1 MLSFVQSKD
10 DNTIAFEFTGKPV
23 KEDADKL
30 ENAIKE
36 KFGDDGKFNV
46 LIIAKDVDMPTMTGM
61 WERIKVQTKHMGQ
74 IQKAALVS
82 EKEWVEIAESM
93 HKLVPGVKTEHFPPS
108 QLDDAWKWIQ
118 S

>member
-46 LIIAKDVDMPTMTGM
+46 LIIAKDVEMPTMTGM

-82 EKEWVEIAESM
+82 EREWVEIAESM
-93 HKLVPGVKTEHFPPS
+93 HKLVPGMKTEHFSPN
-108 QLDDAWKWIQ
+108 QIDEAWKWIQ